1 MNKWLELF
9 LGLILFVGAIVIGWA
24 SSAFSWTIFGKD
36 LNFLHAA
43 WLLLKG
49 SAWWIVLILGLL
61 FIILSIND
69 MKE

>member
-24 SSAFSWTIFGKD
+24 SSAFSWTILGKD